1 MGHDIYAYRFKLWRV
16 IEVASMHRSALD
28 HQRRAIYEL
37 LDATIHF
44 GDYSGFG
51 SGCFCT
57 TGRIEDALLL
67 ARQRPELDRET
78 HFLLKCAATCHA
90 FDLRGLE
97 IEFC

>member
-1 MGHDIYAYRFKLWRV
+1 MGHDIYAYRRQLWRLV
-16 IEVASMHRSALD
+16 EVASMRRSALD
-28 HQRRAIYEL
+28 NHRRAIYEL

-44 GDYSGFG
+44 GNYSGFG

-78 HFLLKCAATCHA
+78 KFLLECAAACEA
-90 FDLRGLE
+90 FGLRGLE
-97 IEFC
+97 IQFC